1 MAKRKSL
8 AKFRSVVYCDVV
20 IEIECLLAMHRFPS
34 RLERLLHEKLELLKD
49 PTHPSLETH
58 PAHDKDDSWIAHLTK
73 SYRVIFIREGR
84 LIRVREVGPHY
95 VVDSH
100 RLRRVG

>member
-1 MAKRKSL
+1 MAKHKSL
-8 AKFRSVVYCDVV
+8 AKLRSVVYYDVV
-20 IEIECLLAMHRFPS
+20 IEIECLLAMHRIPW
-34 RLERLLHEKLELLKD
+34 RLERQLHKKLELLKD
-49 PTHPSLETH
+49 PAHPSLEAH
-58 PAHDKDDSWIAHLTK
+58 PANDKDNSWIAYLTK

-84 LIRVREVGPHY
+84 LIRVREVGPHS